1 MGLFRAGYRQGDAL
15 VGTIARLSLPVLADR
30 LRGGGAALCGLA
42 AALYLVRSAALTGL
56 AAAALAALTAALG
69 YLALARGARLLPTAY
84 VATLAGVGAALLL
97 GHLHGS
103 S

>member
-1 MGLFRAGYRQGDAL
+1 MAKEERTFTITNSLGLPTA
-15 VGTIARLSLPVLADR
+15 ADR

-42 AALYLVRSAALTGL
+42 AAILLVRGGLLAGPTAAIF
-56 AAAALAALTAALG
+56 AALAAGVG
-69 YLALARGARLLPTAY
+69 YVALARGARLLPTAY
-84 VATLAGVGAALLL
+84 VATLAGVFAAVVF